1 MGALDASLLVLSL
14 TEPNSLVDKF
24 EAAIDRLLQPLGPLT
39 KRRRRECAILPWFV
53 SRGHPW
59 AGTPG

>member
-1 MGALDASLLVLSL
+1 MGALDAWLLVLTL

-24 EAAIDRLLQPLGPLT
+24 EAATDRLLQPLGPLT
-39 KRRRRECAILPWFV
+39 KRRRERAILLWFV
-53 SRGHPW
+53 NRGHPW